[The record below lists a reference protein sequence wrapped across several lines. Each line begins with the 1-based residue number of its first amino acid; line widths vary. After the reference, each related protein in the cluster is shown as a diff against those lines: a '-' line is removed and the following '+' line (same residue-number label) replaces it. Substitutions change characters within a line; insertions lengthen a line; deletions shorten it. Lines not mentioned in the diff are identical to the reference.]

1 MMNIRST
8 ILGLITLLMLSV
20 GQAQAERAL
29 AVVELFTSQGCSSCP
44 PADHVLG
51 ELAQERDIIALSY
64 HVDYWD
70 YMGWKDIFGSPE
82 NSQRQRV
89 YAHRMK
95 KKNVYTPQM
104 VVNGKADVV
113 GSRPMDVAKAVM
125 NAKKRTMPV
134 SVKITPVAQGLLV
147 SAASNGL
154 QNGTYDLI
162 AVAITP
168 NAEVQIKRGENRG
181 KTIRYVNVVRDFKPI
196 GQLSNGQ
203 ARLTLP
209 AVDGAKL
216 AVFVQAQGQ
225 GPIVGADTS
234 AVTAGS
240 PSLVLTAP
248 RSSISSRVVLAMR
261 RDNPLGMNSLT
272 SSMPFPFA

>member
-8 ILGLITLLMLSV
+8 LLGLITLLMLCV

-51 ELAQERDIIALSY
+51 ELAQEQDIIALSY

-70 YMGWKDIFGSPE
+70 YMGWKDIFGRPE

-104 VVNGKADVV
+104 IINGNADVV

-125 NAKKRTMPV
+125 NAKKRAMPV
-134 SVKITPVAQGLLV
+134 SVKITPIAQGLLV

-154 QNGTYDLI
+154 KNGTYDLI

-168 NAEVQIKRGENRG
+168 KAEVQIKRGENRG

-196 GQLSNGQ
+196 GRLSNGQ
-203 ARLTLP
+203 VRLTIP

-216 AVFVQAQGQ
+216 AVFVQVQGQ
-225 GPIVGADTS
+225 GPIVGAALQD
-234 AVTAGS
+234 
-240 PSLVLTAP
+240 
-248 RSSISSRVVLAMR
+248 
-261 RDNPLGMNSLT
+261 
-272 SSMPFPFA
+272 

>member
-8 ILGLITLLMLSV
+8 LLGLIALLMLSF
-20 GQAQAERAL
+20 GQARAEHPL

-70 YMGWKDIFGSPE
+70 YMGWKDIFGRAE

-104 VVNGKADVV
+104 IINGKVDVV

-125 NAKKRTMPV
+125 NAKKRAMPV

-168 NAEVQIKRGENRG
+168 KAEVQIKRGENRG

-203 ARLTLP
+203 ASLTVP

-216 AVFVQAQGQ
+216 VVFVQAQGQ
-225 GPIVGADTS
+225 GPIIGAALQD
-234 AVTAGS
+234 
-240 PSLVLTAP
+240 
-248 RSSISSRVVLAMR
+248 
-261 RDNPLGMNSLT
+261 
-272 SSMPFPFA
+272 

>member
-1 MMNIRST
+1 
-8 ILGLITLLMLSV
+8 
-20 GQAQAERAL
+20 
-29 AVVELFTSQGCSSCP
+29 
-44 PADHVLG
+44 
-51 ELAQERDIIALSY
+51 
-64 HVDYWD
+64 
-70 YMGWKDIFGSPE
+70 MGWKDIFGSPE

-203 ARLTLP
+203 VRLTLP

-216 AVFVQAQGQ
+216 VVFVQAQGQ
-225 GPIVGADTS
+225 GPIVGAALQD
-234 AVTAGS
+234 
-240 PSLVLTAP
+240 
-248 RSSISSRVVLAMR
+248 
-261 RDNPLGMNSLT
+261 
-272 SSMPFPFA
+272 

>member
-1 MMNIRST
+1 MTNIRST
-8 ILGLITLLMLSV
+8 LLGLITLLMLSV

-44 PADHVLG
+44 PADHVLV
-51 ELAQERDIIALSY
+51 ELAQERDIIALS
-64 HVDYWD
+64 
-70 YMGWKDIFGSPE
+70 
-82 NSQRQRV
+82 

-104 VVNGKADVV
+104 IINGKVDVV

-125 NAKKRTMPV
+125 NAKKRAMPV

-162 AVAITP
+162 SVAITP
-168 NAEVQIKRGENRG
+168 KAEVQIKRGENRG
-181 KTIRYVNVVRDFKPI
+181 KTIRYVNVVREFKPI

-203 ARLTLP
+203 ARLTVP

-225 GPIVGADTS
+225 GPIVGAALQD
-234 AVTAGS
+234 
-240 PSLVLTAP
+240 
-248 RSSISSRVVLAMR
+248 
-261 RDNPLGMNSLT
+261 
-272 SSMPFPFA
+272 

>member
-20 GQAQAERAL
+20 GQAHAERAL
-29 AVVELFTSQGCSSCP
+29 VVVELFTSQGCSSCP

-70 YMGWKDIFGSPE
+70 YMGWKDIFGRAE

-89 YAHRMK
+89 YANRMK

-104 VVNGKADVV
+104 IINGNADVV

-125 NAKKRTMPV
+125 DAKKRTMPV
-134 SVKITPVAQGLLV
+134 AVKITPVAQGLLISAV
-147 SAASNGL
+147 SNRL
-154 QNGTYDLI
+154 QNDTYDLI

-181 KTIRYVNVVRDFKPI
+181 KTIRYANVVRDFKPI

-203 ARLTLP
+203 ARLTVP
-209 AVDGAKL
+209 VFDGAKL

-225 GPIVGADTS
+225 GPIVGAALQD
-234 AVTAGS
+234 
-240 PSLVLTAP
+240 
-248 RSSISSRVVLAMR
+248 
-261 RDNPLGMNSLT
+261 
-272 SSMPFPFA
+272 

>member
-1 MMNIRST
+1 MNIRST

-20 GQAQAERAL
+20 GQAQADRAL

-44 PADHVLG
+44 PADHFLG
-51 ELAQERDIIALSY
+51 ELAQERDIIALSF

-70 YMGWKDIFGSPE
+70 YMGWKDIFGRAE
-82 NSQRQRV
+82 NSQRQRI
-89 YAHRMK
+89 YANRMK

-104 VVNGKADVV
+104 IINGNADVV

-134 SVKITPVAQGLLV
+134 AVKITPVPQGLLV
-147 SAASNGL
+147 SAVSNGL
-154 QNGTYDLI
+154 QNGAYDLI

-168 NAEVQIKRGENRG
+168 KTEVQIKRGENRG

-196 GQLSNGQ
+196 GQLSNGH
-203 ARLTLP
+203 ARLTVP
-209 AVDGAKL
+209 VVDGAKL

-225 GPIVGADTS
+225 GAIVGAALQD
-234 AVTAGS
+234 
-240 PSLVLTAP
+240 
-248 RSSISSRVVLAMR
+248 
-261 RDNPLGMNSLT
+261 
-272 SSMPFPFA
+272 

>member
-1 MMNIRST
+1 MNK
-8 ILGLITLLMLSV
+8 LIDDPRLWS
-20 GQAQAERAL
+20 E
-29 AVVELFTSQGCSSCP
+29 VVP
-44 PADHVLG
+44 
-51 ELAQERDIIALSY
+51 IAF

-70 YMGWKDIFGSPE
+70 YIGWKDEFASPRYTK
-82 NSQRQRV
+82 RQKA
-89 YAHRMK
+89 YARAAGHRT
-95 KKNVYTPQM
+95 VYTPQM
-104 VVNGKADVV
+104 IINGNADVV

-168 NAEVQIKRGENRG
+168 KAEVQIKRGENRG

-203 ARLTLP
+203 ARLTVP

-225 GPIVGADTS
+225 GPIVGAALQD
-234 AVTAGS
+234 
-240 PSLVLTAP
+240 
-248 RSSISSRVVLAMR
+248 
-261 RDNPLGMNSLT
+261 
-272 SSMPFPFA
+272 

>member
-1 MMNIRST
+1 MNIRST
-8 ILGLITLLMLSV
+8 LLGLVTLLMLSV
-20 GQAQAERAL
+20 AQAQAERSL

-154 QNGTYDLI
+154 QNG
-162 AVAITP
+162 
-168 NAEVQIKRGENRG
+168 Q
-181 KTIRYVNVVRDFKPI
+181 
-196 GQLSNGQ
+196 
-203 ARLTLP
+203 
-209 AVDGAKL
+209 
-216 AVFVQAQGQ
+216 
-225 GPIVGADTS
+225 
-234 AVTAGS
+234 
-240 PSLVLTAP
+240 
-248 RSSISSRVVLAMR
+248 
-261 RDNPLGMNSLT
+261 
-272 SSMPFPFA
+272 

>member
-8 ILGLITLLMLSV
+8 LLGLVTLLTLSV

-70 YMGWKDIFGSPE
+70 YMGWEDVFGRPE

-104 VVNGKADVV
+104 IINGRADVV

-125 NAKKRTMPV
+125 SAKKRTMPV
-134 SVKITPVAQGLLV
+134 SVKITPSAQGLLV
-147 SAASNGL
+147 SAVSNGL
-154 QNGTYDLI
+154 QVGTYELI

-168 NAEVQIKRGENRG
+168 QAEVEIKRGENRG
-181 KTIRYVNVVRDFKPI
+181 KTIQYVNVVRDFKSI
-196 GQLSNGQ
+196 GQLLNGQ
-203 ARLTLP
+203 ARLTVP
-209 AVDGAKL
+209 AIDGAKL
-216 AVFVQAQGQ
+216 AVFVQAKGQ
-225 GPIVGADTS
+225 GPIIGAALQD
-234 AVTAGS
+234 
-240 PSLVLTAP
+240 
-248 RSSISSRVVLAMR
+248 
-261 RDNPLGMNSLT
+261 
-272 SSMPFPFA
+272 